1 MKART
6 TASVVAALLAVGAC
20 QNEGEWRVTDC
31 QQSSLRDTLLIAAQQ
46 PQAYP
51 GADVSATGCYW
62 VHPEVALLIGTLKI
76 PSPKGD
82 TVGSTSTWDPPYKVP
97 PRAAPEGDTT
107 RFTSTMVFIL
117 TEEGWELKWS
127 QGVFEPD

>member
-6 TASVVAALLAVGAC
+6 AASVLAALLAVGAC

-46 PQAYP
+46 PRAYP
-51 GADVSATGCYW
+51 GADVSAMGCHW
-62 VHPEVALLIGTLKI
+62 VHPEVALLIGTLKV
-76 PSPKGD
+76 PSD
-82 TVGSTSTWDPPYKVP
+82 
-97 PRAAPEGDTT
+97 EGDTT

-117 TEEGWELKWS
+117 TEEGWELEWS
-127 QGVFEPD
+127 HGVLQPD